1 MARRSPA
8 REMTL
13 STAVGTAL
21 MAAVPVLA
29 QPVQT
34 RTLEPVEITGS
45 AIRRIAGEA
54 ALPVLTL
61 RREDIERSGAT
72 SAADLIQQLPAMQRF
87 TNEGASVGGGGNGF
101 SGASIHNLG
110 ETRTLVL
117 LNGRRL
123 AAFAGQTLTGELV
136 GIDLNTIPL
145 AAIERVEVLT
155 DGASSI
161 YGADAIGGVVN
172 FVTRRNAQAGDITA
186 GVSVPADGAREKRV
200 SITKGFG
207 SLDAD
212 GFNLTLT
219 ANLDKRSKL
228 RAVDRDFARTG
239 MIDFELDGR
248 DVLFFTG
255 SPRSAP
261 GNVTHDAGTPN
272 DPSDDFLVSP
282 YLLAN
287 GTCPPKT
294 RQLEQTC
301 YYDFVQDVEIF
312 PERERAGFMAQLDFK
327 LAPDHTLFA
336 EVLAARTTDTNRL
349 APQGGEL
356 SIGPDSP
363 FWSTVLSVNPAASD
377 ASVVPY
383 RASDV
388 GQRVSHDQTDVRHF
402 VVGVEGSLGAWT
414 YNTALVHSVNKQA
427 TSLRG
432 GWVRQNAFIDAL
444 DSGLVNPFLLPGNQS
459 PAGQQALDDSQILG
473 FFEGGESTLD
483 TLTLRGSRELMQL
496 PGGPLAMAAGVSY
509 MSERFRKKASD
520 LAQGMGDT
528 RFGDAAAVV
537 PYDAD
542 RHATGIFAELV
553 MPATRALEFTTSAR
567 HDRYSDFGSA
577 TTAKLSARYQPT
589 NALLFRGSLGSG
601 FKAPS
606 VPQVNAVEQEY
617 GSTGAPYTCTAAL
630 QQVAAELGAVCP
642 TGNVQYDVRA
652 AGNPDLKPERSRQW
666 TLGFRAEPTP
676 WLSFGA
682 DLWEVRLKNAI
693 GQVDETTVFGDPLA
707 WRSQFTTFTDPVTG
721 EVLLAFLADN
731 KNLGRNIQRG
741 IDFDVRTRANTPIG
755 RLSTHLGLSY
765 WLKDEYQL
773 QPGGPML
780 SSLGKYGPNG
790 FVTFRWQGRFVSTLE
805 RGAFAHTLAINFQ
818 SGYKDQSYAAED
830 FMIFDPDT
838 FEPFAYDGKV
848 KAHTTVDWQTAWRM
862 NDSFNLRAGILN
874 VFDTDPPRSLKTTG
888 GGLIIGYDDRYFD
901 PRGRTFYA
909 SVSYAF

>member
-1 MARRSPA
+1 MARRSRA
-8 REMTL
+8 REGILFASVTSML
-13 STAVGTAL
+13 V
-21 MAAVPVLA
+21 AAGSPAGA
-29 QPVQT
+29 QPT
-34 RTLEPVEITGS
+34 RELERVEITGS

-72 SAADLIQQLPAMQRF
+72 STADLIQQLPSMQRF

-123 AAFAGQTLTGELV
+123 APFAGQTLTGELV

-145 AAIERVEVLT
+145 AAIERIEVLS

-172 FVTRRNAQAGDITA
+172 FVTRRNAQAGDITVGA
-186 GVSVPADGAREKRV
+186 SAPADGAREKRV
-200 SITKGFG
+200 SFTKGFG
-207 SLDAD
+207 SVDAD

-219 ANLDKRSKL
+219 ANLDKRSRL
-228 RAVDRDFARTG
+228 RARDRDFARTG

-248 DVLFFTG
+248 DVMFFTG
-255 SPRSAP
+255 SPRAAP
-261 GNVTHDAGTPN
+261 GNVTHDAGTPD
-272 DPSDDFLVSP
+272 DPSDDFLVNP
-282 YLLAN
+282 YLLEN
-287 GTCPPKT
+287 GECPPKH
-294 RQLEQTC
+294 RQLDQTC
-301 YYDFVQDVEIF
+301 YYDFMQDTEIL
-312 PERERAGFMAQLDFK
+312 PERERAGFMAQFDLR
-327 LAPDHTLFA
+327 LAPEHTLYA
-336 EVLAARTTDTNRL
+336 ELLAARTTDTNRL

-356 SIGPDSP
+356 AIGPDSP
-363 FWSTVLSVNPAASD
+363 FWSTVLSVNPAATD
-377 ASVVPY
+377 ASIVPY
-383 RASDV
+383 RAADV
-388 GQRVSHDQTDVRHF
+388 GQRVSRDRTDVRHF
-402 VVGVEGSLGAWT
+402 VLGVEGSVGPWT
-414 YNTALVHSVNKQA
+414 YDSALVHSVNKQA

-432 GWVRQNAFIDAL
+432 GWVRQNAFIAAL
-444 DSGLVNPFLLPGNQS
+444 ESGLVNPFVLPGNQS
-459 PAGQQALDDSQILG
+459 PAGQQALDDAQILG

-483 TLTLRGSRELMQL
+483 SVTLRGSREVAAL

-509 MSERFRKKASD
+509 MRERFRKKASD
-520 LAQGMGDT
+520 LAQGIGDT

-542 RHATGIFAELV
+542 RHATALFAEV
-553 MPATRALEFTTSAR
+553 VAPVSRAVELTTSAR

-589 NALLFRGSLGSG
+589 ATLLLRGSVGSG

-617 GSTGAPYTCTAAL
+617 GSTGAPYTCTPAL

-642 TGNVQYDVRA
+642 AGNVQYDVRA

-666 TLGFRAEPTP
+666 SLGFRVEPTP

-682 DLWEVRLKNAI
+682 DLWEVRLKNSI

-721 EVLLAFLADN
+721 EVRLAFLADN
-731 KNLGRNIQRG
+731 RNLGRNIQRG
-741 IDFDVRTRANTPIG
+741 IDFDVRTRNSTPIG
-755 RLSTHLGLSY
+755 RLSTHLGVSY
-765 WLKDEYQL
+765 WLKDRYQL

-780 SSLGKYGPNG
+780 SSLGRYGPNG
-790 FVTFRWQGRFVSTLE
+790 AVTFRWQGRFLATLE
-805 RGAFAHTLAINFQ
+805 RGAVAHTLGVNFQ
-818 SGYKDQSYAAED
+818 SGYRDQRYAAED
-830 FMIFDPDT
+830 FVVFDPQT
-838 FEPFAYDGKV
+838 FEPFGYEGRV
-848 KAHTTVDWQTAWRM
+848 KAQATVDWQTAWTM
-862 NDSFNLRAGILN
+862 TQSFKLRAGILN
-874 VFDTDPPRSLKTTG
+874 VFDAEPRRSLKTTG

-901 PRGRTFYA
+901 PRGRTLYA
-909 SVSYAF
+909 SLSYVF